1 MTILEDLWHGNIQP
15 REWDKYR
22 IEEHRNLV
30 RLFERV
36 ENQLIAT
43 LNDSQKEE
51 LQKLKDLGDEMQM
64 ITECGAFIL
73 GFRLG
78 VQLMV
83 SSLAEPPEQRS

>member
-15 REWDKYR
+15 MEWDKYR
-22 IEEHRNLV
+22 IEEHRDLV

-36 ENQLIAT
+36 ENQMKAT

-64 ITECGAFIL
+64 ITECGAFIM

-78 VQLMV
+78 VQLV
-83 SSLAEPPEQRS
+83 AASLAEPAHG